1 MIEICNLRNER
12 MRFAYDVRVDR
23 ASVLGNPYYMQNE
36 SKRDEVC
43 DKYTIYFKE
52 RLLNSNVA
60 IKELQRIWKLH
71 KQYGKVRLFCWC
83 APKRCHA
90 EVIREFLNRYIGGL
104 KWMN

>member
-43 DKYTIYFKE
+43 DKYAIYFKE

-71 KQYGKVRLFCWC
+71 NQYGKVRLFCWC

-90 EVIREFLNRYIGGL
+90 EVIREFLNKYIGD
-104 KWMN
+104 